1 MAAIEDLIE
10 RVRTELGDLEED
22 FVVPETGGRDVIE
35 LGVRNVRPETVQ
47 VNIVTP
53 PNTNAVVLNP
63 SQYTLKE
70 RTGILVLHEVP
81 PPHAAVTV
89 TGSHYPLFSDKEIQR
104 FINDALIQHTRGRKL
119 VTRYRDDAGRIR
131 YKREDLTLENLPEEE
146 VEPLAILATIEA
158 LWSAT
163 TDAATDMD
171 VVTSEGTHL
180 RRSQRYTQMLEQIDR
195 LTERYQ
201 MFCNLLGIGLYRIEQ
216 RQLRRI
222 SLMTGRLVPVFRPR
236 EYDEWDMPERI
247 LPPVEVVHED
257 ESGIPSPILGSWGF

>member
-1 MAAIEDLIE
+1 
-10 RVRTELGDLEED
+10 
-22 FVVPETGGRDVIE
+22 
-35 LGVRNVRPETVQ
+35 
-47 VNIVTP
+47 
-53 PNTNAVVLNP
+53 
-63 SQYTLKE
+63 
-70 RTGILVLHEVP
+70 
-81 PPHAAVTV
+81 
-89 TGSHYPLFSDKEIQR
+89 LFSDKEIQR

-216 RQLRRI
+216 RHLRRTT
-222 SLMTGRLVPVFRPR
+222 LLRGRLVPLLRPRAYDSWHMPGPFRPPGELVR
-236 EYDEWDMPERI
+236 
-247 LPPVEVVHED
+247 ED
-257 ESGIPSPILGSWGF
+257 ESGIPRPILGRCAF